1 MGALLEADMGPGRR
15 RMSTGPEGALRNR
28 YWPASRSALAWSA
41 GNSL

>member
-1 MGALLEADMGPGRR
+1 MGALLEADMGPDVGG
-15 RMSTGPEGALRNR
+15 MSTGREGALRNC